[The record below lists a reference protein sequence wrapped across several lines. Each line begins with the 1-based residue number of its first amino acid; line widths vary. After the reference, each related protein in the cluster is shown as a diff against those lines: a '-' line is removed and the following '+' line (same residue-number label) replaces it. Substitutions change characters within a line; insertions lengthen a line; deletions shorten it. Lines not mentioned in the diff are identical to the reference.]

1 MIDSSGLKVYG
12 EGEWKVRQHG
22 YSKRRTWRKM
32 HIGIDA
38 HTGEIV
44 TGVLTEAG
52 VDDAAM
58 AEEILT
64 QAQTESRLDTVIAD
78 GAYDKDKV
86 YEALC
91 AHCPEATVLIPPRKD
106 AHIWQHGNAHAPP
119 HPRDTNLRTIRKIG
133 RRQWKAQAGYHQ
145 RSLIENTMYRYK
157 TLFNDHLTARK
168 IDTQATQ
175 FGVRCDVLNRM
186 TALGMPDSYPVA

>member
-64 QAQTESRLDTVIAD
+64 QAQTESRVDMVIAD

-86 YEALC
+86 YEAVSE
-91 AHCPEATVLIPPRKD
+91 HCPQATVRIPPRKD
-106 AHIWQHGNAHAPP
+106 AHIWQHGNSHAPP
-119 HPRDTNLRTIRKIG
+119 HPRDINLRAIRKTG
-133 RRQWKAQAGYHQ
+133 RRQWKAQSGYHQ

-157 TLFNDHLTARK
+157 TLFDDRLTAPK

-175 FGVRCDVLNRM
+175 FGVRCDVLNRL
-186 TALGMPDSYPVA
+186 TA